1 MARTSTRT
9 RKPATAARK
18 TAPAKV
24 ELSPEVLA
32 LLTPAQKEALGIVDE
47 VTRDSEAVPY
57 LSCWKASRVNA
68 DAKGKFTHTNRR
80 TQETRAYKRLSEAE
94 AVKVLKANYAAGR
107 VYAVPVR

>member
-9 RKPATAARK
+9 RKPATPKAS
-18 TAPAKV
+18 PAKV

-32 LLTPAQKEALGIVDE
+32 LLTPAQKEALGIVVE
-47 VTRDSEAVPY
+47 VASDSEAVPY

-94 AVKVLKANYAAGR
+94 AIKVLKANYAAGR
-107 VYAVPVR
+107 VYAIPTGR